1 MIERLEAT
9 VDHVLTCQTQALKI
23 GRSLAPN
30 HQYYRVGAPGLSG
43 APRRHGKIAVNEP
56 KEAMEAEA
64 THLTMT
70 TKMMIPKEEVEV
82 AEAATVEMMTMM
94 MTPLLPLTYRPFTA
108 TTQRPHFLL
117 PLIPSPIPPGPPWA
131 LMTLM

>member
-43 APRRHGKIAVNEP
+43 APRRHGKPSTASPRLGQVKNFASKASKDLGSQDIHPAR
-56 KEAMEAEA
+56 ALSFA
-64 THLTMT
+64 HLTLRRTFAFACAKNEHNMT
-70 TKMMIPKEEVEV
+70 YKP
-82 AEAATVEMMTMM
+82 
-94 MTPLLPLTYRPFTA
+94 
-108 TTQRPHFLL
+108 
-117 PLIPSPIPPGPPWA
+117 
-131 LMTLM
+131 

>member
-43 APRRHGKIAVNEP
+43 APRRHAKVT
-56 KEAMEAEA
+56 AE
-64 THLTMT
+64 
-70 TKMMIPKEEVEV
+70 IP
-82 AEAATVEMMTMM
+82 
-94 MTPLLPLTYRPFTA
+94 P
-108 TTQRPHFLL
+108 
-117 PLIPSPIPPGPPWA
+117 PSPPPFSARAPRAAARGSPCTNPCTSEVRTVVQS
-131 LMTLM
+131 TLVP

>member
-43 APRRHGKIAVNEP
+43 APRRHAKKSLFGR
-56 KEAMEAEA
+56 
-64 THLTMT
+64 
-70 TKMMIPKEEVEV
+70 
-82 AEAATVEMMTMM
+82 
-94 MTPLLPLTYRPFTA
+94 PLGFA
-108 TTQRPHFLL
+108 G
-117 PLIPSPIPPGPPWA
+117 IC
-131 LMTLM
+131 

>member
-43 APRRHGKIAVNEP
+43 APRRHAKKINIRHLHTENVLVFAWDS
-56 KEAMEAEA
+56 AWAEQWDPS
-64 THLTMT
+64 TCCSW
-70 TKMMIPKEEVEV
+70 
-82 AEAATVEMMTMM
+82 
-94 MTPLLPLTYRPFTA
+94 LPFR
-108 TTQRPHFLL
+108 
-117 PLIPSPIPPGPPWA
+117 
-131 LMTLM
+131 

>member
-43 APRRHGKIAVNEP
+43 APRRHAKN
-56 KEAMEAEA
+56 
-64 THLTMT
+64 
-70 TKMMIPKEEVEV
+70 
-82 AEAATVEMMTMM
+82 
-94 MTPLLPLTYRPFTA
+94 
-108 TTQRPHFLL
+108 
-117 PLIPSPIPPGPPWA
+117 
-131 LMTLM
+131 TLSVSK

>member
-43 APRRHGKIAVNEP
+43 APRRHAKVLSTVYSCITRHVESHLLVERAARCQLPQLQNEDVGG
-56 KEAMEAEA
+56 AGGGC
-64 THLTMT
+64 
-70 TKMMIPKEEVEV
+70 EEGGRGRRRW
-82 AEAATVEMMTMM
+82 
-94 MTPLLPLTYRPFTA
+94 P
-108 TTQRPHFLL
+108 
-117 PLIPSPIPPGPPWA
+117 
-131 LMTLM
+131 

>member
-43 APRRHGKIAVNEP
+43 APRRHEKSTLSEYELCVKNS
-56 KEAMEAEA
+56 
-64 THLTMT
+64 
-70 TKMMIPKEEVEV
+70 
-82 AEAATVEMMTMM
+82 TVV
-94 MTPLLPLTYRPFTA
+94 PRNTA
-108 TTQRPHFLL
+108 LY
-117 PLIPSPIPPGPPWA
+117 
-131 LMTLM
+131 